1 MGVVVPDLG
10 SVNTERILRIFTAPS
25 LLPSISVGFTWSW
38 VTGKYSIKGRGVGGD
53 F

>member
-10 SVNTERILRIFTAPS
+10 SVNTE
-25 LLPSISVGFTWSW
+25 SISVGFTWSW